1 MRRSLAVGTLSL
13 CAMAFVNTAQAV
25 TISRTEPHNFIVND
39 TNSGSVNIYLQN
51 ALPPD
56 INGYNI
62 RNRVKVYARAEG
74 NFQPVLSTG
83 WTADMLT
90 VELPVQQLVTHLGL
104 VEVKVAVDGQDSPL
118 FAIPVVA
125 PPSQPPTISDVVIFP
140 SDTSTNKQGETYVS
154 VKFYATNLDAVDH
167 TAAMLDGHG
176 LTIGRLN
183 RDQGYVDAW
192 MPSSYLDKT
201 AVLHLQM
208 ANRAGTSKP
217 FDKMIGELK
226 LPPRMLKLRETPMV
240 KSGDYKNASP
250 ERSLQTGPKPQ
261 PIKILPVR

>member
-1 MRRSLAVGTLSL
+1 MRRILFFSSLISLA
-13 CAMAFVNTAQAV
+13 MALVATAQAV
-25 TISRTEPHNFIVND
+25 TISRTEPRNFIVND
-39 TNSGSVNIYLQN
+39 MNSGSVNIYLQN
-51 ALPPD
+51 RLPGD

-83 WTADMLT
+83 WTADMLA
-90 VELPVQQLVTHLGL
+90 VELPVQQLVTRLGL
-104 VEVKVAVDGQDSPL
+104 VEVKVAVDGKDSPL

-154 VKFYATNLDAVDH
+154 VKFYATNLDAADH
-167 TAAMLDGHG
+167 TAPMVDGHG
-176 LTIGRLN
+176 LSIGRLN

-201 AVLHLQM
+201 AVLHLQLS
-208 ANRAGTSKP
+208 NRAGASKP

-240 KSGDYKNASP
+240 KSGDYKNATP
-250 ERSLQTGPKPQ
+250 DRTVGPRPQ
-261 PIKILPVR
+261 PVKVLPIR